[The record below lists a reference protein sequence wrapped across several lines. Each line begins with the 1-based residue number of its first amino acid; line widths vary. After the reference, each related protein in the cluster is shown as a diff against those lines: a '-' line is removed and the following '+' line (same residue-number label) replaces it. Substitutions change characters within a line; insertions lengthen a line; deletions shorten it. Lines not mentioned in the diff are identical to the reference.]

1 VADRMLLAE
10 EVAGTL
16 SAVGADSETPGRV
29 RLTALEGKGDD
40 ATNILVTAGGGTPAP
55 RERQAWDEIA
65 NEGPYRALSQWAR
78 HVGADGLSPIL
89 VDVAVALGVR
99 KPWIFCPVS
108 ASTRAGIMLVKRGA
122 SIIKKLVE
130 PAANFCDP
138 DF

>member
-1 VADRMLLAE
+1 MVRDAATDPRTRDVIAWRLRMLLAE

-29 RLTALEGKGDD
+29 RLTALEGLVELGKGDD

-65 NEGPYRALSQWAR
+65 NEGPYRALSEWAR

-89 VDVAVALGVR
+89 VDVAGALGVR
-99 KPWIFCPVS
+99 QTMDLLSRFGFHS
-108 ASTRAGIMLVKRGA
+108 SGDHAG
-122 SIIKKLVE
+122 
-130 PAANFCDP
+130 
-138 DF
+138 